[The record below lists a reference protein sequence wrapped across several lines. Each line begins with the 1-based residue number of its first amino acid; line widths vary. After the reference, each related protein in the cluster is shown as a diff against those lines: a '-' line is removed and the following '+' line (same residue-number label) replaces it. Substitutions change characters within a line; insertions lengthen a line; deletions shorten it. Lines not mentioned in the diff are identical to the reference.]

1 MMTDNKMRTKPFLIS
16 AAILIVVIT
25 AGVVSVFSLTRYER
39 QRDLNNWQITLSV
52 VADSRSAEIMKW
64 VDGRFAVLQE
74 LAANG
79 SLQLYV
85 EQLLINPEPRR
96 DTEAVELSYLRNL
109 IQTTGQRSGFYDD
122 PKTNMPAPA
131 NIAFH
136 ANNGLAILAADQQII
151 TSTPGFAT
159 PDATLQ
165 EAVEKVI
172 ISGKHLFLGIQLNE
186 NKQPVAGFLVPVFAL
201 QKQSDT
207 QRPIAVLYGYNNAA
221 TSLFPLLATKSLATK
236 TAETYLVRQDGNL
249 ITYVSPLADGT
260 SPLTLKLAANTEDLV
275 AAFALRN
282 PGQFSLGIDYASTKS
297 LFTSR
302 ILPAVHMTLIQKIS
316 YAEALA
322 ESQSHQRFL
331 LVSLLMALLLCS
343 ALMVAAWWYGSSIKE
358 RQAAHDLLIK
368 SRQLEAQT
376 NVLNAINDNMTE
388 IILLLDSE
396 SYLIFANKTL
406 AEHLQTP
413 VTDMQE
419 KSLSNIFGPD
429 AATKLQEIVTNA
441 ASLRK
446 IITKEISFD
455 IKGKHHLFFA
465 TCLPVAYECK
475 GKDSLL
481 ITLND
486 VTLLQ
491 EAQSKK
497 DRLMKQIVGSLMRAI
512 DLHDPYSANHSAK
525 TAAVAT
531 AVGRAMGLSSE
542 QLTTIEIAAS
552 LCNLGKLSVPKE
564 ILLKTGDLTP
574 AEQSCLKSETASAAE
589 ILSGIDFD
597 GPVLE
602 TISQKHEYLDGS
614 GYPNGLAGE
623 EIILTARIL
632 AAANAFVAMT
642 SPRAYRDRLTNKEA
656 MTQLLN
662 AADNR
667 YDRHVIAALFHAV
680 ENEIDFPQT

>member
-1 MMTDNKMRTKPFLIS
+1 MINNKMRTKPFLIS
-16 AAILIVVIT
+16 AAILILVIT
-25 AGVVSVFSLTRYER
+25 AGVFSVFYLTRYEQ

-64 VDGRFAVLQE
+64 VDSRFAVLQE

-85 EQLLINPEPRR
+85 EQLLLNPETSRE
-96 DTEAVELSYLRNL
+96 TEAVQLSYLRNL

-122 PKTNMPAPA
+122 PKTSMPAPA

-136 ANNGLAILAADQQII
+136 ANNGLAILAADKQII

-172 ISGKHLFLGIQLNE
+172 VSGKHLFFDIQLNE
-186 NKQPVAGFLVPVFAL
+186 NSQPVAGFLVPVFSL

-207 QRPIAVLYGYNNAA
+207 QRPIAVLYGYNNAT
-221 TSLFPLLATKSLATK
+221 TSLFTILATKSLATK
-236 TAETYLVRQDGNL
+236 TAETYLVSQDGNL
-249 ITYVSPLADGT
+249 ITYISPLADGT
-260 SPLTLKLAANTEDLV
+260 PPLTLSLAANTEDLI
-275 AAFALRN
+275 ASFALRN
-282 PGQFSLGIDYASTKS
+282 PGKFSQGIDYSRTKC

-302 ILPAVHMTLIQKIS
+302 ILSAVNMTLIQKIS

-331 LVSLLMALLLCS
+331 LISLLLALLLCS

-376 NVLNAINDNMTE
+376 NLLNAINDNMTE

-396 SYLIFANKTL
+396 SYLIFANQIL

-413 VTDMQE
+413 VADLQG

-429 AATKLQEIVTNA
+429 AAAKLQEIVNTA
-441 ASLRK
+441 ASQRK
-446 IITKEISFD
+446 IIAREISFD
-455 IKGKHHLFFA
+455 IKGEDHIFFS
-465 TCLPVAYECK
+465 TCLPVAYEFK

-531 AVGRAMGLSSE
+531 AVGRAMELSTE

-552 LCNLGKLSVPKE
+552 LCNLGKLSLPKE

-574 AEQSCLKSETASAAE
+574 EEQAVLKSETALAAE
-589 ILSGIDFD
+589 ILSAIDFEA
-597 GPVLE
+597 PVLE
-602 TISQKHEYLDGS
+602 TITQKHEYLDGS
-614 GYPNGLAGE
+614 GYPKGLAGE

-642 SPRAYRDRLTNKEA
+642 SPRAYRDRLTDKEA

-662 AADNR
+662 AADNK
-667 YDRHVIAALFHAV
+667 YDRHVIAALFHVV
-680 ENEIDFPQT
+680 ENEIDFSKT

>member
-1 MMTDNKMRTKPFLIS
+1 M
-16 AAILIVVIT
+16 
-25 AGVVSVFSLTRYER
+25 
-39 QRDLNNWQITLSV
+39 
-52 VADSRSAEIMKW
+52 ADSRSAEIMQW
-64 VDGRFAVLQE
+64 VDSRFAVLQE

-85 EQLLINPEPRR
+85 EQLLLNPETSRE
-96 DTEAVELSYLRNL
+96 TEAVELSYLRNL

-122 PKTNMPAPA
+122 PKTSMPAPA

-136 ANNGLAILAADQQII
+136 ANNGLAILAADKQII

-172 ISGKHLFLGIQLNE
+172 ISGKHLFFDIQLNE
-186 NKQPVAGFLVPVFAL
+186 NRQPVAGFLVPVFSL

-221 TSLFPLLATKSLATK
+221 TSLFTILATKSLATK

-249 ITYVSPLADGT
+249 ITYISPLADGT
-260 SPLTLKLAANTEDLV
+260 SPLTLSLAANTEDL
-275 AAFALRN
+275 AASFALRN
-282 PGQFSLGIDYASTKS
+282 PGQFSHGIDYSGTKS

-302 ILPAVHMTLIQKIS
+302 ILSAVHMTLIQKIS

-322 ESQSHQRFL
+322 ESQSHRRFL
-331 LVSLLMALLLCS
+331 LISLLMALLLCS

-376 NVLNAINDNMTE
+376 NLLNAINDNMTE

-413 VTDMQE
+413 VADLQG

-429 AATKLQEIVTNA
+429 AAARLQEIVNSA

-446 IITKEISFD
+446 IITREISFD
-455 IKGKHHLFFA
+455 IKGEDHIFFS
-465 TCLPVAYECK
+465 TCLPVAYEFK

-525 TAAVAT
+525 TATVAT
-531 AVGRAMGLSSE
+531 AVGRAM
-542 QLTTIEIAAS
+542 
-552 LCNLGKLSVPKE
+552 
-564 ILLKTGDLTP
+564 
-574 AEQSCLKSETASAAE
+574 
-589 ILSGIDFD
+589 
-597 GPVLE
+597 
-602 TISQKHEYLDGS
+602 
-614 GYPNGLAGE
+614 
-623 EIILTARIL
+623 
-632 AAANAFVAMT
+632 
-642 SPRAYRDRLTNKEA
+642 
-656 MTQLLN
+656 
-662 AADNR
+662 
-667 YDRHVIAALFHAV
+667 
-680 ENEIDFPQT
+680 